1 MNFGKVPSTES
12 RHLVAPSCG
21 KFPAS
26 VMPPQT
32 HQDILMLQSS
42 ALFASLNSPNVCASF
57 SALER
62 RPKPLRGKCYRQQTW
77 IELSSVNLS
86 GFIRLREIHGRDW
99 PNKLRHQ
106 IIRNWIMNW
115 ILAGICGRVAHAL
128 ACNKFDRKHKNSKK
142 ITQLNLKPSM
152 KCNTLCSQDLEKWCN
167 LHRLGAR
174 TWRNEAP
181 SKAFPNCHNQC
192 TGKTSSSSVNWEPG
206 QLF

>member
-1 MNFGKVPSTES
+1 MISSCCRARLFLHLSTAQTFVRAFQPLSAGLNHWEENAIGSKHGLNWVLSTFQASFVSEKYMTEIGQTNCDIKLYEIGLWIGSWQAYVAVSRMLWLAISSTEN
-12 RHLVAPSCG
+12 
-21 KFPAS
+21 
-26 VMPPQT
+26 T
-32 HQDILMLQSS
+32 
-42 ALFASLNSPNVCASF
+42 
-57 SALER
+57 
-62 RPKPLRGKCYRQQTW
+62 
-77 IELSSVNLS
+77 
-86 GFIRLREIHGRDW
+86 
-99 PNKLRHQ
+99 
-106 IIRNWIMNW
+106 RNQ
-115 ILAGICGRVAHAL
+115 
-128 ACNKFDRKHKNSKK
+128 KK